1 MQTKLRYKEFG
12 STLLECIPWTAPSTH
27 SPLQSSALE
36 REVSSTTW
44 RRDRLYLCL
53 SRGIGSLQRTVLETK
68 TLETLLADIGCG
80 PPLVF
85 SGRISQH
92 WYCKRPPLAFSTP
105 SVRIS

>member
-53 SRGIGSLQRTVLETK
+53 SRGIGSLQRTVLETRLSRRCWQ
-68 TLETLLADIGCG
+68 TSAVVPHSYFRDASLNIGTASDR
-80 PPLVF
+80 L
-85 SGRISQH
+85 
-92 WYCKRPPLAFSTP
+92 
-105 SVRIS
+105 